1 MNIYIYDTLTDI
13 EIRLAELLSD
23 IRILREKSYYSYES
37 TNEDIADELDKE
49 RAEAFEALVAQ
60 SK

>member
-23 IRILREKSYYSYES
+23 IRILREQSYYSYES
-37 TNEDIADELDKE
+37 TNEDISDELDKE